1 MKESLLEI
9 SGKFLGGKRE
19 AHRAAGME
27 SGGEHLKKYISRME
41 SGEYFQIVFEKA
53 GADGTLSRVE
63 DNVVIRMEPQEINGD
78 AYDLRYKSQ
87 KLADPYYVRVI
98 SVDEENSV
106 VWVSHNRA
114 RMEMRPGIEE
124 ELNQM
129 LKDKKSEIGRAHV

>member
-9 SGKFLGGKRE
+9 SGKFLGGERE

-63 DNVVIRMEPQEINGD
+63 DNVVIRMEPQEINGEPTTC
-78 AYDLRYKSQ
+78 ATSRRSLLIRT
-87 KLADPYYVRVI
+87 
-98 SVDEENSV
+98 
-106 VWVSHNRA
+106 
-114 RMEMRPGIEE
+114 MCG
-124 ELNQM
+124 
-129 LKDKKSEIGRAHV
+129 